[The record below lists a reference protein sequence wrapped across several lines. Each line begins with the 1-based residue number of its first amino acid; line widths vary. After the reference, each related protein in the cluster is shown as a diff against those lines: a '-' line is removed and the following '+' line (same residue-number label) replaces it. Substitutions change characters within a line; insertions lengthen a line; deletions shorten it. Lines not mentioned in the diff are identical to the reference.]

1 MCGTTHLIVGQSFE
15 KAAVQSSHT
24 GINARSGSTLTLKFR
39 NLNAATMPHAVLV
52 YDQVVN
58 LSAAGVEVLD

>member
-1 MCGTTHLIVGQSFE
+1 M
-15 KAAVQSSHT
+15 
-24 GINARSGSTLTLKFR
+24 LTLNFK
-39 NLNAATMPHAVLV
+39 NLGAAHMIHVVLV

>member
-1 MCGTTHLIVGQSFE
+1 MLILNVE
-15 KAAVQSSHT
+15 
-24 GINARSGSTLTLKFR
+24 NLGS
-39 NLNAATMPHAVLV
+39 AQMIHAVLV